1 MAEFIL
7 GRRPV
12 QEALKAQ
19 RRIDKVIFM
28 HGVKGEMLAQIR
40 TLARQLGVPV
50 AEGSKEQFR
59 EFEMRGLT
67 QGVVALVSTTEYVEV
82 EDILRVARGR
92 NEPPFILIL
101 DEIEDPHNLGALL
114 RTAEC
119 AGAHGVVIP
128 KHHSASVNETVEK
141 TSSGASSHLAVAR
154 VTNIA
159 RTLDELKQND
169 VWIVGTDATAEKAY
183 FEMDYSGGVGI
194 LVGNEGRGIRRLV
207 KEKCDFLV
215 RIPLHGK
222 IESLNA
228 SVAGGLVLYEVARGR
243 DLAKN
248 KLR

>member
-1 MAEFIL
+1 MSELIL

-12 QEALKAQ
+12 QEALKA
-19 RRIDKVIFM
+19 RRSLEKVVFM
-28 HGVKGEMLAQIR
+28 HGIRGEMLDEIR
-40 TLARQLGVPV
+40 VLARRQGIPV

-59 EFEMRGLT
+59 EFEMRGRS
-67 QGVVALVSTTEYVEV
+67 QGVVAIVGAAEYVEV
-82 EDILRVARGR
+82 DEILNIARNR

-119 AGAHGVVIP
+119 AGVHGAVIP

-141 TSSGASSHLAVAR
+141 TSAGASSHLALAR

-159 RTLDELKQND
+159 RTLDELKENN
-169 VWIVGTDATAEKAY
+169 VWIVGTDAAAEKAY

-215 RIPLHGK
+215 RIPLHGR

-228 SVAGGLVLYEVARGR
+228 SVAGGLVMYEVARGR
-243 DLAKN
+243 RYAK
-248 KLR
+248 K